1 MPLKPNSLSRLSEK
15 LKKAQSNHAARHT
28 PTGFRFALADD
39 IRCLN
44 AEHWDSAAAQGGLFM
59 TRAYLAALADHA
71 PENLSPRV
79 ALIYDGLKPV
89 AAIAAQI
96 VEIQGERV
104 LKSSAKQVGK
114 KALLKKVLKPLKEK
128 AVAALSERV
137 LVCGNLLSWGQHG
150 VAFSPGV
157 DPTTVWPAVA
167 EALYRIR
174 RADKLLGDTALLV
187 IKDLDAPA
195 SLQAESLATYS
206 YRPLETEPDMVLE
219 LPAKWRCYDDYL
231 ASLDAKY
238 RKSAKQLAASLEKAG
253 VSLGDIDDLSPHQ
266 EPIHALYLQVHHAAT
281 IRPVTIPSSHIPALQ
296 QALPKDSLRCCG
308 AWQDGRLVGFVIT
321 LKSTTT
327 AIGYFIGYDRELA
340 AIGVPLYLALLH
352 RTIAHALELGCERLS
367 LGRTA
372 LEPKARLGAKAVP
385 LHLWTRHRVPAMNWL
400 LRAILQGV
408 SHEEAPER
416 NPFKG

>member
-1 MPLKPNSLSRLSEK
+1 MESPSPQEWIPPQSGQQSQKRSIASGARTSCWATPPCSSSRTSTPQPAFRLRAWPPTAIVHWRPNL
-15 LKKAQSNHAARHT
+15 T
-28 PTGFRFALADD
+28 
-39 IRCLN
+39 
-44 AEHWDSAAAQGGLFM
+44 
-59 TRAYLAALADHA
+59 
-71 PENLSPRV
+71 
-79 ALIYDGLKPV
+79 
-89 AAIAAQI
+89 
-96 VEIQGERV
+96 
-104 LKSSAKQVGK
+104 
-114 KALLKKVLKPLKEK
+114 
-128 AVAALSERV
+128 
-137 LVCGNLLSWGQHG
+137 
-150 VAFSPGV
+150 
-157 DPTTVWPAVA
+157 
-167 EALYRIR
+167 
-174 RADKLLGDTALLV
+174 
-187 IKDLDAPA
+187 
-195 SLQAESLATYS
+195 
-206 YRPLETEPDMVLE
+206 
-219 LPAKWRCYDDYL
+219 WRCYDDYL

-253 VSLGDIDDLSPHQ
+253 VSLGDIDDLSSYL

-296 QALPKDSLRCCG
+296 QALSKDSLRCCG

-321 LKSTTT
+321 LKSGTT

-340 AIGVPLYLALLH
+340 ATGAPLYLALLH

-372 LEPKARLGAKAVP
+372 LEPKARLGAKAVS